1 MPEQTE
7 SERLADLKFMLGD
20 EAGSLAVVLEN
31 LTDVMTSVAQH
42 KVYCRVEKG
51 PRAGEGSLD
60 VEAILRTLER
70 TKRLVQETLSR
81 VRRDRPQEAS
91 GT

>member
-7 SERLADLKFMLGD
+7 SERLSDLKFMLGE

-60 VEAILRTLER
+60 VEAILRNLER

-81 VRRDRPQEAS
+81 LRRDRPQEGRPS
-91 GT
+91 